1 MDSRVQ
7 KQTVAAMVPLFP
19 QNEELVISSDFV
31 LPEYC
36 PDIAVVLKCIVAPR
50 IQNRQWSSGQLL
62 LDGITVI
69 RALYLDEER
78 RCVRATEFSQP
89 FSVSM
94 RAAEAAQDPMVRVDI
109 LPEYVNCR
117 ATSPRRLE
125 VRGAF
130 TVCAAAHTMH
140 PTDIMMAEDRDGFCM
155 RTAQHSCSVPHASAE
170 RVTALN
176 EVFDF
181 PSDLPSAELLLGG
194 DCYACVQECKV
205 LTGKVIVKGQVYI
218 HQMYTDDTSTG
229 DVYTLDYALP
239 FSQILDVDGV
249 TEGTLCT
256 ADASILSDIER
267 CCLNA
272 AGQNAAMEVAI
283 KLLVQVQTY
292 RCDTV
297 DTVVDVYHRRC
308 PLDTQ
313 MQELSLR
320 TFMGVQRQNVT
331 VQRTLE
337 LPASDLRQIV
347 DVWVQAPSLIGRCED
362 GTVHL
367 EGRMLVC
374 MLVRDAEGMASYY
387 ERPEDVHL
395 ELPACCDTVIA
406 RATVCGVNYTS
417 MDGRL
422 DLRVTLAVNTEL
434 WQHNDCRA
442 VGGVTLREKEAY
454 PPERA
459 SLRLYY
465 AQAGERVWDIARQC
479 HTSPEGIC
487 RENDLHDDVLMEKKV
502 LLVPVACP

>member
-1 MDSRVQ
+1 MDSRLQ
-7 KQTVAAMVPLFP
+7 KHTVASMAPLFP

-36 PDIAVVLKCIVAPR
+36 PDVAVVLKCIVAPR

-69 RALYLDEER
+69 RVLYLDEER
-78 RCVRATEFSQP
+78 RQVRSAEFSQP
-89 FSVSM
+89 FSISM
-94 RAAEAAQDPMVRVDI
+94 RSADTAQNPPVCVDI
-109 LPEYVNCR
+109 LQEYVNCR

-130 TVCAAAHTMH
+130 TVCATAPMMK
-140 PTDIMMAEDRDGFCM
+140 PTQIIDVGDGDGFCV
-155 RTAQHSCSVPHASAE
+155 RTDECSCSAPHTAAE
-170 RVTALN
+170 RVVALN

-194 DCYACVQECKV
+194 DCHACVQECKV

-218 HQMYTDDTSTG
+218 HQLYTDDTSSG
-229 DVYTLDYALP
+229 DVYTLDYTVP

-249 TEGTLCT
+249 ADGTPCT
-256 ADASILSDIER
+256 AEVSVLSDIER

-272 AGQNAAMEVAI
+272 AGQNAAMEVAL

-297 DTVVDVYHRRC
+297 KTVTDVYHRRY
-308 PLDTQ
+308 PLDAQT
-313 MQELSLR
+313 QELSLR
-320 TFMGVQRQNVT
+320 TFMGTQRQNVT
-331 VQRTLE
+331 VQRSLE
-337 LPASDLRQIV
+337 LPSTDLRQIV
-347 DVWVQAPSLIGRCED
+347 DVWVQPPSLVGRCED

-367 EGRMLVC
+367 DGRMVVC
-374 MLVRDAEGMASYY
+374 MLVKDTEGMVSYY
-387 ERPEDVHL
+387 ERPEDVRL
-395 ELPACCDTVIA
+395 ELSGCCDSAMA
-406 RATVCGVNYTS
+406 RATVCGVNYTTS
-417 MDGRL
+417 DSHL
-422 DLRVTLAVNTEL
+422 ELRVSLAVSATL
-434 WQHNDCRA
+434 WQHRDCR
-442 VGGVTLREKEAY
+442 VVSEVTLHEEDAY

-487 RENDLHDDVLMEKKV
+487 RENDLHDDVLSEKKV
-502 LLVPVACP
+502 LLVPIACS

>member
-1 MDSRVQ
+1 MDSQLQ
-7 KQTVAAMVPLFP
+7 KQTVAALGPLFP
-19 QNEELVISSDFV
+19 RDEELVISSDFV

-36 PDIAVVLKCIVAPR
+36 PDVAVVLKCMAAPR

-69 RALYLDEER
+69 RVLYLDEER
-78 RCVRATEFSQP
+78 RCVRAAEFSQP
-89 FSVSM
+89 FSISV
-94 RAAEAAQDPMVRVDI
+94 RAAQAEQDPMVRVDM

-130 TVCAAAHTMH
+130 TVCATAHTLQ
-140 PTDIMMAEDRDGFCM
+140 PTDVVQAESGDGFCM
-155 RTAQHSCSVPHASAE
+155 RTAQYSCSVPCASAE

-205 LTGKVIVKGQVYI
+205 LSGKVIVKGQVYI
-218 HQMYTDDTSTG
+218 HQMYTDDTSAG
-229 DVYTLDYALP
+229 NVYTLDYTLP

-249 TEGTLCT
+249 TEATLCA
-256 ADASILSDIER
+256 ADVSILSDIER

-283 KLLVQVQTY
+283 KLLVQVQAY

-297 DTVVDVYHRRC
+297 DAVVDIYHRRC
-308 PLDTQ
+308 PLDTR

-320 TFMGVQRQNVT
+320 TFMGVQRQCTT
-331 VQRTLE
+331 VQRAIE
-337 LPASDLRQIV
+337 LPAADLRQIV
-347 DVWVQAPSLIGRCED
+347 DVWVQAPSLAGRCED
-362 GTVHL
+362 GSVHL
-367 EGRMLVC
+367 DGRMTVC
-374 MLVRDAEGMASYY
+374 MLVRDTEGMMSYY

-395 ELPACCDTVIA
+395 ELAACCNAVIA
-406 RATVCGVNYTS
+406 RATVCGVNYTAT
-417 MDGRL
+417 DGRL
-422 DLRVTLAVNTEL
+422 DLRVTLAVTAEL

-442 VGGVTLREKEAY
+442 VSGVALREEEAY

-487 RENDLHDDVLMEKKV
+487 RENDLCEDVLTEKRV
-502 LLVPVACP
+502 LLVPVSCS